1 MEMVHLPFILF
12 LLVVIAAP
20 IVHQLYLRRVKG
32 LEVNTVRRHLDLI
45 AMAYIPLVGTLVAMW
60 AAH

>member
-20 IVHQLYLRRVKG
+20 IVHPIYLRRVRGVELK
-32 LEVNTVRRHLDLI
+32 TVRRNLDLM
-45 AMAYIPLVGTLVAMW
+45 AMAYIPLVGTLLAIL
-60 AAH
+60 AN